1 MSDTSPPV
9 SLTGVEAASLL
20 LKMPGGGRPAAQEI
34 IKALALPALGAA
46 PGPVRALPLT
56 RLQRLPRET
65 SMLYGIGRVDV
76 SGRVVNREI
85 IQALHWQPGDRLE
98 TVLTPAAIV
107 IRACLDGLL
116 RVPRRPCIV
125 IPRPARTL
133 HRIEAGDHVLL
144 AAAPEYEV
152 VIVHP
157 LSVLDDMLA
166 AYHSMSVHSTSATGT
181 PRT

>member
-34 IKALALPALGAA
+34 IKALALPAPGAA
-46 PGPVRALPLT
+46 PGPARALPLT

-85 IQALHWQPGDRLE
+85 TEALHWQPGDRLE
-98 TVLTPAAIV
+98 TVLTSTAIV
-107 IRACLDGLL
+107 IRACPDGPL
-116 RVPRRPCIV
+116 RMPRRPCIV

-144 AAAPEYEV
+144 AAAPEYQV
-152 VIVHP
+152 VIVHS

-166 AYHSMSVHSTSATGT
+166 AYHSTSATGI